1 MRTAAAAALV
11 GMVLAL
17 TACGDAA
24 DGNDAEATLS
34 PEAPPFAAV
43 TLEGDSVSL
52 ADLRGAP
59 VLLNVWATW
68 CAPCR
73 EEIPELQALHE
84 TFGPRGLRVIGV
96 TVDSRSAAE
105 DVRTFM
111 DQFGMTYEIWW
122 DPDQTSVS
130 AFEAV
135 GVPLT
140 VLIGPDGLIRW
151 RHMGAVPP
159 GDPELREA
167 VEALL

>member
-1 MRTAAAAALV
+1 MGMALGLLAAAAA
-11 GMVLAL
+11 
-17 TACGDAA
+17 CGDGAERE
-24 DGNDAEATLS
+24 DAEATLS

-43 TLEGDSVSL
+43 TLEGDSVRL

-73 EEIPELQALHE
+73 EEIPELQTLHE
-84 TFGPRGLRVIGV
+84 AFGPRGLRVIGV
-96 TVDSRSAAE
+96 TVDSRSAAA
-105 DVRTFM
+105 DVRKFM
-111 DQFGMTYEIWW
+111 DEYGMTYEVWW
-122 DPDQTSVS
+122 DPDQSSVS
-130 AFEAV
+130 AFEAM

-140 VLIGPDGLIRW
+140 VLIGPDGRIRW

>member
-1 MRTAAAAALV
+1 MRGVAIGLAFGLVAAAAS
-11 GMVLAL
+11 
-17 TACGDAA
+17 CGDGG
-24 DGNDAEATLS
+24 DGPDGEATLS

-43 TLEGDSVSL
+43 TLDGDSVRL

-84 TFGPRGLRVIGV
+84 TFGPRGLRVVGV

-105 DVRTFM
+105 DVRRFM
-111 DQFGMTYEIWW
+111 DQYGMTYEIWW

-130 AFEAV
+130 AFEAM

-140 VLIGPDGLIRW
+140 VLIGPDGRIRW

-159 GDPELREA
+159 GDPDLREA
-167 VEALL
+167 VEAVL

>member
-1 MRTAAAAALV
+1 MRSAAIGLALV
-11 GMVLAL
+11 LLAGAA
-17 TACGDAA
+17 ACGDGAERE
-24 DGNDAEATLS
+24 DAEATLS

-43 TLEGDSVSL
+43 TLEGDSVRL

-105 DVRTFM
+105 DVRRFM
-111 DQFGMTYEIWW
+111 DEYGMTYDIWW

-130 AFEAV
+130 AFEAM

-140 VLIGPDGLIRW
+140 VLIGPDGRIRW

-167 VEALL
+167 VEAPL

>member
-1 MRTAAAAALV
+1 MGLTLGVLAAAA
-11 GMVLAL
+11 G
-17 TACGDAA
+17 CGDGAERE
-24 DGNDAEATLS
+24 DAEATLS

-43 TLEGDSVSL
+43 TLEGDSVRL

-73 EEIPELQALHE
+73 EEIPELQTLHE

-96 TVDSRSAAE
+96 TVDSRSAAG
-105 DVRTFM
+105 DVRRFM
-111 DQFGMTYEIWW
+111 DEYGMTYDIWW

-130 AFEAV
+130 AFEAM

-140 VLIGPDGLIRW
+140 VLIGPDGRIRW